1 MSLSHFDGT
10 AVPSIATT
18 IQNAGVAG
26 AGGAGFPTHA
36 KWQRLDDVDHLLV
49 NHQESEP
56 IYYMDRWLGRER
68 ADAFAALFDALLES
82 TLETVVVTPKLKHRD
97 WTEPLEAATDA
108 TVYRPEDLPID
119 ADDESGVVFAY
130 TEDRY
135 KYGMESV
142 LLNAVAGT
150 VPAGDDLP
158 MDLGWIVQNTETLW
172 NVYRAIDRGD
182 PTTRTYVHV
191 DGNVSEHRFLDVPVG
206 TTAAD
211 LLEAAGRPIDSL
223 SDTEVLLH
231 GGPGWCFRT
240 DGTPETFRTSKRTN
254 GLLVLDTETVAA
266 NTYGEGRIDVLDAR
280 DWTAGDHETD
290 PTRLTPDAVGVPLVA
305 NEAIGPVAPGDPVVS
320 PGEEVATDEMIAT
333 PGDGISNA
341 HHAPIDG
348 TVTELCDG
356 RVDIRS
362 DVCPVD

>member
-1 MSLSHFDGT
+1 MSLSHLDGMAT
-10 AVPSIATT
+10 PTIATT
-18 IQNAGVAG
+18 IRNAGVAG

-82 TLETVVVTPKLKHRD
+82 ALETVVVTPKLKHRD
-97 WTEPLEAATDA
+97 WAEPLEAATDA
-108 TVYRPEDLPID
+108 TVYLPEDLPVD
-119 ADDESGVVFAY
+119 ADAESGVVFAY
-130 TEDRY
+130 TADRY

-150 VPAGDDLP
+150 VLPGDDLP
-158 MDLGWIVQNTETLW
+158 MDHGWIVQNTETLW
-172 NVYRAIDRGD
+172 NVYRAVEHGD

-191 DGNVSEHRFLDVPVG
+191 DGNVPEHRFLDVPVG
-206 TTAAD
+206 TPAAD
-211 LLEAAGRPIDSL
+211 LLEAAGRPIGSL

-240 DGTPETFRTSKRTN
+240 DGPPPTFRASKRTN

-280 DWTAGDHETD
+280 DWSGDHETD
-290 PTRLTPDAVGVPLVA
+290 PTRLAPDAVGVPLVT
-305 NEAIGPVAPGDPVVS
+305 NGGIGVVGGGDPVVS
-320 PGEEVATDEMIAT
+320 PGDEVAAGEMIAT

-341 HHAPIDG
+341 HHAPIEG
-348 TVTELCDG
+348 TVTAVADG
-356 RVDIRS
+356 RVDVRS